1 MTGYIFVAHDE
12 EETVKFLQG
21 QVRFDALEKDIIV
34 EDEDFEYYETRVFD
48 FINVE
53 CNILIDKYE
62 EETLECNK
70 ISKAIEIVKI
80 LLNNSDDQKFV
91 EFAKRLLELFIY
103 AKENGKDVEF
113 KF

>member
-1 MTGYIFVAHDE
+1 M
-12 EETVKFLQG
+12 
-21 QVRFDALEKDIIV
+21 QVIV
-34 EDEDFEYYETRVFD
+34 E
-48 FINVE
+48 
-53 CNILIDKYE
+53 
-62 EETLECNK
+62 
-70 ISKAIEIVKI
+70 I

>member
-21 QVRFDALEKDIIV
+21 QLHYDELEKYIIV
-34 EDEDFEYYETRVFD
+34 EDDDFEYYETRLFD

-53 CNILIDKYE
+53 CNLLIDKYE
-62 EETLECNK
+62 EETLECNE
-70 ISKAIEIVKI
+70 IPKAIEIVEI
-80 LLNNSDDQKFV
+80 LLNNSDEQKFIG
-91 EFAKRLLELFIY
+91 FTKRLLELFTY